1 MTTKNN
7 DKELNMENRLTK
19 LEETDKHILQM
30 VSELKEHSVT
40 KVEHAMVLS
49 SVNDLQTDFDD
60 YQRDNKKKLEEVTE
74 ILNGI
79 SYKIAMYVG
88 GTIVTGAVF
97 GFVVWLLKEFV
108 AKWVGGI

>member
-1 MTTKNN
+1 
-7 DKELNMENRLTK
+7 MENRLTK

-60 YQRDNKKKLEEVTE
+60 YQRDNKKKLEEVKANRKLYSIPKELKKMYFAARDESKPAIKFSNVTPE
-74 ILNGI
+74 LVND
-79 SYKIAMYVG
+79 SYG
-88 GTIVTGAVF
+88 DTLTIQ
-97 GFVVWLLKEFV
+97 
-108 AKWVGGI
+108 